1 MISIV
6 VIPRS
11 ITKKTTKKYTV
22 SAVARELKWYTSKFK
37 FNTK

>member
-1 MISIV
+1 MILIV

-11 ITKKTTKKYTV
+11 ITKKITKKYIV
-22 SAVARELKWYTSKFK
+22 NEVARELKWYTGKFK